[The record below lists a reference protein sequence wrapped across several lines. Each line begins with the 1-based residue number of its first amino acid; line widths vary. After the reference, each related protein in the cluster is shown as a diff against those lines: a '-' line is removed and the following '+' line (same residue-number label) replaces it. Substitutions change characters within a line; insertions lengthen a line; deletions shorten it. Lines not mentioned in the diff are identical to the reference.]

1 MSAVFLIFYIYIYIR
16 VYTFVYEKVIFY
28 ERTRR
33 IFFILYKIKSCEIL
47 MIYFTKIY
55 AYNMIYI
62 MRKLNYI
69 YIPSL

>member
-1 MSAVFLIFYIYIYIR
+1 MSAVFLIFYIYIR

-55 AYNMIYI
+55 AYNIIY
-62 MRKLNYI
+62 KDG
-69 YIPSL
+69 

>member
-1 MSAVFLIFYIYIYIR
+1 MSAVFLIFYIYIYTSIYIR
-16 VYTFVYEKVIFY
+16 IYEKVIFY

-55 AYNMIYI
+55 AYNMIYTRI
-62 MRKLNYI
+62 IYI
-69 YIPSL
+69 YYKDG

>member
-1 MSAVFLIFYIYIYIR
+1 MSAVFLIFYIRIYIR

-62 MRKLNYI
+62 LNIYMI
-69 YIPSL
+69 YIL

>member
-1 MSAVFLIFYIYIYIR
+1 MSAVFLIFYIYIR

-62 MRKLNYI
+62 LKYI
-69 YIPSL
+69 YIMIMI